1 MPSATIAVRRTYSVA
16 EEIAL
21 MHAIQSAL
29 VEAFNVPPLDTN
41 IILTVHEP
49 HRFMCPP
56 DRDDPDRYTNVSIV
70 GHAARPLEAKR
81 HLYRSIIDNLER
93 LGVPRNCVLIQLHE
107 LPAHDIAVRG
117 GQPLSDIL
125 PDEAVRK

>member
-1 MPSATIAVRRTYSVA
+1 MPSATIAVRRTYSPA
-16 EEIAL
+16 EEMAL
-21 MHAIQSAL
+21 MNAIQSAL
-29 VEAFNVPPLDTN
+29 VEAFDVPLHDTN
-41 IILTVHEP
+41 IILTVHEA

-56 DRDDPDRYTNVSIV
+56 DRDDPNRYTNITIV
-70 GHAARPLEAKR
+70 GHASRPLEAKR
-81 HLYRSIIDNLER
+81 RLYRAIIDNLER

-125 PDEAVRK
+125 SNEPSRK